1 MIMNTRDEGKPG
13 GGLTFRNAIADW
25 DHVPS
30 AIVAR
35 GRDDEPA
42 TVTIAIL
49 TYRRPE
55 LLVEA
60 VESAL
65 RQDWDRPFRIIVVDD
80 DPASQTAEFLLERL
94 PVLKEANF
102 RYFVNSGNLGIF
114 GNWNRSIQLADTNW
128 MTVLSDDDQLDSGF
142 LRLMFSELDK
152 DSRIDGL
159 VCRDNLLDER
169 PHRTEHVPP
178 PWRRRIS
185 RALLEYK
192 YGGRTTRR
200 IKPHRLF
207 WEAVVGSASG
217 FVFRTQAAK
226 EVGGYYPE
234 EFPTSDWWFYVR
246 FSKRF
251 HLRQHRGAAVSIRV
265 GAMNESAKLSTIK
278 QGLQSEYRLQQALAG
293 SEVPGWWIRFTP
305 LILANHRRY
314 VEDFWNANIP
324 EAELEQALNLKL
336 SKNRPRLYKVLQIV
350 TRGL

>member
-1 MIMNTRDEGKPG
+1 METAEEGKTG
-13 GGLTFRNAIADW
+13 GGLTFRNALADW

-30 AIVAR
+30 VIVAR
-35 GRDDEPA
+35 GKDDEPA
-42 TVTIAIL
+42 PVTIAIL

-80 DPASQTAEFLLERL
+80 DPKSQNAGLLLERL
-94 PVLKEANF
+94 PALNETNF

-114 GNWNRSIQLADTNW
+114 GNWNRAIQLADSEW
-128 MTVLSDDDQLDSGF
+128 LTVLSDDDQLDAGF
-142 LRLMFSELDK
+142 LRLMFSELHRDP
-152 DSRIDGL
+152 RIDGL

-169 PHRTEHVPP
+169 LHRTEHVPP
-178 PWRRRIS
+178 PWRRLIS
-185 RALLEYK
+185 RALMEYK
-192 YGGRTTRR
+192 FGGQTTRR

-226 EVGGYYPE
+226 DIGGYYPE

-246 FSKRF
+246 FSQRF
-251 HLRQHRGAAVSIRV
+251 HLRQHRGAAVNIRV
-265 GAMNESAKLSTIK
+265 GEMNESAKLSTIK
-278 QGLQSEYRLQQALAG
+278 QGLHSEYRLQQALAG
-293 SEVPGWWIRFTP
+293 SEVPRWWIRFIP

-314 VEDFWNANIP
+314 VEDFWNAKIP

-336 SKNRPRLYKVLQIV
+336 PKNRPRLYKVLQIA